1 MNAELGSN
9 AGGWGLHFD
18 AGTTSILRAGVQQWA
33 TARTEAP
40 SASHRL
46 QRIRKAQR
54 LTEPQAAPA
63 GVRVWQSRPEKATR
77 VWVLAG
83 AAAVLALA
91 ILAGWVLQQSAEQP
105 EPTVVEQPALPQ
117 HKPSEKQLQP
127 QPPSAA
133 LMAAELPADAKG
145 LYVLPTPSEEANWI
159 ASTLRPA
166 CPPGAL
172 MQLAANAH
180 PVEFTV
186 FGSHRIKLLP
196 GTLARLSGDTARPQV
211 DIWRGRAEITGGDRP
226 LYLGTLA
233 DQGARRDLATVLPGL
248 RWKVETAQLKTP
260 AFERDG
266 FSLVDARAVKPVA
279 CTAAEVKPDDAI
291 ALQPGTANLLIV
303 IDGGFA
309 NVEVTEIAQALQ
321 NLLNVEI
328 RLSPAAQKTV
338 GGKAV
343 TLNLGQVTGA
353 EALSALATQTGL
365 VLQIRDGAV
374 VLGLPGEEPQPES
387 RPRDEEF

>member
-1 MNAELGSN
+1 MNAEPEANLD
-9 AGGWGLHFD
+9 GWGVELD
-18 AGTTSILRAGVQQWA
+18 AKSTITLRAGILQWV
-33 TARTEAP
+33 TARLEAP
-40 SASHRL
+40 AAASRL
-46 QRIRKAQR
+46 RRIRETQ
-54 LTEPQAAPA
+54 QAATA
-63 GVRVWQSRPEKATR
+63 GVRSWQAKPEQFSRIG
-77 VWVLAG
+77 VLAG
-83 AAAVLALA
+83 VAAVLALA
-91 ILAGWVLQQSAEQP
+91 ALAGWTLWQP
-105 EPTVVEQPALPQ
+105 ASQPAPMVVEQPAATTPKSPERQ
-117 HKPSEKQLQP
+117 QIP
-127 QPPSAA
+127 QPVIVT
-133 LMAAELPADAKG
+133 LAEFPADAKG
-145 LYVLPTPSEEANWI
+145 LYVHVNGTDATDWI
-159 ASTLRPA
+159 ASAKQPA
-166 CPPGAL
+166 CPPGTL
-172 MQLAANAH
+172 LQLAANAQ

-196 GTLARLSGDTARPQV
+196 GTLVRLSGNTTRPQV
-211 DIWRGRAEITGGDRP
+211 DVWRGRAEITGGGRP

-233 DQGARRDLATVLPGL
+233 SDGARRDLAVVQPGL
-248 RWKVETAQLKTP
+248 RWKVETAQLKTA

-266 FSLVDARAVKPVA
+266 FALVDARAIKPVA
-279 CTAAEVKPDDAI
+279 CTTAEVKPDDAI

-309 NVEVTEIAQALQ
+309 NVEVTEIAQALR

-374 VLGLPGEEPQPES
+374 VLELPGEEPQPES